1 MGSQRPAFYR
11 QEGEAFVPTG
21 LGISPWNGTSQV
33 GMALAGLAGHVL
45 HKVPTVEPMLTT
57 RISIDILG
65 TVPLEPL
72 VPQIRLLRD
81 GKRMQIV
88 DAEFYSGDKL
98 WLRSTATRA
107 RLAENPAS
115 NAALTQRYWTEED
128 KYEAIGWFEERQID
142 VDRHRVGPGS
152 IWVRFTADVVEG
164 EPLSPLATLAM
175 LGDFG
180 NGTAPVMP
188 MDQCTLANLD
198 ITVAASR
205 MPEGEWLLIDADSE
219 TAGNGLAYSRT
230 RIGDR
235 SGMFATA
242 LQSIFIN
249 PRVPAF
255 AAGGAG

>member
-1 MGSQRPAFYR
+1 MHSDRPAFYR
-11 QEGEAFVPTG
+11 REGEAYVPTG

-45 HKVPTVEPMLTT
+45 DQVPTIEPMLTT

-72 VPQIRLLRD
+72 VPKTRLLRD
-81 GKRMQIV
+81 GKRIQIL
-88 DAEFYSGDKL
+88 DAEFYCGDRM
-98 WLRSTATRA
+98 WLRSTAVRA
-107 RLAENPAS
+107 RLADNPAGDVP
-115 NAALTQRYWTEED
+115 LTQRYWN
-128 KYEAIGWFEERQID
+128 EADEHDAHGWFEERHID
-142 VDRHRVGPGS
+142 VNRSRVGPGA
-152 IWVRFTADVVEG
+152 IWTRFTADVVEG
-164 EPLSPLATLAM
+164 EPLSPLSTVAM

-188 MDQCTLANLD
+188 LDQCTLANLD

-235 SGMFATA
+235 RGMFATA

-249 PRVPAF
+249 PRTPAF
-255 AAGGAG
+255 VEGGS

>member
-1 MGSQRPAFYR
+1 MGSQRRAFYR
-11 QEGEAFVPTG
+11 REGDAFVPTG

-45 HKVPTVEPMLTT
+45 DRVPTVEPMLTT

-65 TVPLEPL
+65 TVPLAPL
-72 VPQIRLLRD
+72 VPEIRLLRD
-81 GKRMQIV
+81 GKRIQIV
-88 DAEFYSGDKL
+88 DAEFRDTDRL
-98 WLRSTATRA
+98 WLRATAVRA
-107 RLAENPAS
+107 RLAENPATDTP
-115 NAALTQRYWTEED
+115 LTQRYWTDAD
-128 KYEAIGWFEERQID
+128 KHDAHGWFEERHID
-142 VDRHRVGPGS
+142 VDRSRVGPGA
-152 IWVRFTADVVEG
+152 IWTRFTADVVEG
-164 EPLSPLATLAM
+164 EPLAPLSIVAM

-188 MDQCTLANLD
+188 LDQCTLANLD

-230 RIGDR
+230 RIGD
-235 SGMFATA
+235 SKGMFATA

-249 PRVPAF
+249 PRAPAF
-255 AAGGAG
+255 ATGEGM